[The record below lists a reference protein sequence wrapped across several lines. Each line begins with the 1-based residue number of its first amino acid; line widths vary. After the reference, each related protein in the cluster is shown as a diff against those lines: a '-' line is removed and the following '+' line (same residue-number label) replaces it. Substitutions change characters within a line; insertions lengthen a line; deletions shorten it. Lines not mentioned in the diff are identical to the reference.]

1 MQKGDTIYSRIFTHS
16 NQVLVFAVMN
26 VVVPPHWN
34 DDRLERLKGLFLV
47 NFFAFF

>member
-26 VVVPPHWN
+26 VVVPPYWN